1 MKVHMIPKRT
11 EMKKAIHLRL
21 QGYSLNEIARQLNV
35 SKASASV
42 WVRGTVLS
50 KRAQERIEMKR
61 REARVKA
68 AKTNHGRTEV
78 NLKDVAM
85 VADLAVSGLR
95 LDTQLIQ
102 VMCALLYWCEG
113 EKTKNDKTLTFANS
127 DPRLVATFLHLLR
140 KGFELDEQKFRICL
154 HLHDYHKEKVQ
165 KKFWSEVTGIPTT
178 QFLKTYHKQH
188 TGTRKREG
196 YAGCASIR
204 YYDTR
209 VARQIQALARAV
221 LQKYGSIVQW

>member
-1 MKVHMIPKRT
+1 MIPKKSERK
-11 EMKKAIHLRL
+11 EAVCLRSE
-21 QGYSLNEIARQLNV
+21 GFSLNEIAAQLKV
-35 SKASASV
+35 SKASVSV
-42 WVRGTVLS
+42 WVRDVVLS

-61 REARVKA
+61 HQARAKA
-68 AKTNHGRTEV
+68 AKTNRGRTETH
-78 NLKDVAM
+78 LQDAAAT
-85 VADLAVSGLR
+85 ADIAVSSLT
-95 LDTQLIQ
+95 LDAKLMQ

-127 DPRLVATFLHLLR
+127 DPRLVATFLRLLR
-140 KGFELDEQKFRICL
+140 KGFELDEKKFRVCL

-165 KKFWSEVTGIPTT
+165 KQFWSRVTQIPTN
-178 QFLKTYHKQH
+178 QFLKTYNKPH
-188 TGTRKREG
+188 TGKRQRDG

-209 VARQIQALARAV
+209 IARQIQALARAV

>member
-1 MKVHMIPKRT
+1 
-11 EMKKAIHLRL
+11 MKKAIHLRL

-35 SKASASV
+35 SKASVSV
-42 WVRGTVLS
+42 WVRGTVLP

-61 REARVKA
+61 HKARVKA
-68 AKTNHGRTEV
+68 AKTNRGRTAAHLEDAAAIAKLIV
-78 NLKDVAM
+78 SKLK
-85 VADLAVSGLR
+85 
-95 LDTQLIQ
+95 LDAEFMQ

-127 DPRLVATFLHLLR
+127 DSRLVTTFLHLLR
-140 KGFELDEQKFRICL
+140 KGFELDEKKFRVCL

-165 KKFWSEVTGIPTT
+165 KQFWSRVTQIPIT
-178 QFLKTYHKQH
+178 QFLKTYQKPH
-188 TGTRKREG
+188 TGKRTREG

-209 VARQIQALARAV
+209 IARQIQALARAV